1 MSIIFIMVIMSVLLL
16 GFAIW
21 AFFWAVKNNQ
31 FDDLD
36 TPAYSMLDDKDREQT
51 KIHSEEE

>member
-1 MSIIFIMVIMSVLLL
+1 MVIMSTLLL

-31 FDDLD
+31 FEDLD
-36 TPAYSMLDDKDREQT
+36 TPAYSMLDDKDKAKT
-51 KIHSEEE
+51 DEEE

>member
-1 MSIIFIMVIMSVLLL
+1 MLV

-36 TPAYSMLDDKDREQT
+36 TPAYSILDDDDDG
-51 KIHSEEE
+51 SEIKNTELKKEKPEETNQQK

>member
-1 MSIIFIMVIMSVLLL
+1 MSIIFILVIMSVFLV

-36 TPAYSMLDDKDREQT
+36 TPAYSMLDD
-51 KIHSEEE
+51 EEE

>member
-1 MSIIFIMVIMSVLLL
+1 MSIVFVLVIMSFILVS
-16 GFAIW
+16 FAVW

-36 TPAYSMLDDKDREQT
+36 TPAYSILEDQKDPLNTQ
-51 KIHSEEE
+51 EEE

>member
-1 MSIIFIMVIMSVLLL
+1 MSMVFVLVIMSLILV
-16 GFAIW
+16 GFALW

-36 TPAYSMLDDKDREQT
+36 TPAYSILDDEQPSRNS
-51 KIHSEEE
+51 SEEE